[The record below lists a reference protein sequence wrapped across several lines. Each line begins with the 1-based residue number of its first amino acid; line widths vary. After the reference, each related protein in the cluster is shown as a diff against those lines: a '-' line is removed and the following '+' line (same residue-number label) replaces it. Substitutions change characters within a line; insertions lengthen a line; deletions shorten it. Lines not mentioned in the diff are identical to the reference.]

1 MISSKKRFFELDAFR
16 GLAALAVVFYHY
28 TTRYNYFYPTNNMF
42 GDFEF
47 KYGYLG
53 VNLFFIIS
61 GFVIYLTLDKCSKL
75 GEFAFKRMIRLYP
88 AYIIAVV
95 LTFTIVTL
103 FGLSGQEVGIK
114 EAVINLSMLSGFV
127 NVPYVDGAYWSLT
140 IELTFYFIMALLFFW
155 KLLDKIEIV
164 SLLWLS
170 IGFIHLIVPEFLFQN
185 IQKYIELVGIL
196 NFCHLFIAGIMFYL
210 LKANNHKKYYGILL
224 LCVVYEFLL
233 NGAFVG
239 SIVLSFFILF
249 YLIVLGK
256 LQFLNHSALVFL
268 GTISYSLYL
277 VHQNIGYVII
287 NIMNS
292 WNLTHPIYIV
302 IPILI
307 SVLLASTI
315 TFKIEKPIQS
325 YLLKRYTVMKGDK
338 VFKSSRK
345 AV

>member
-1 MISSKKRFFELDAFR
+1 MTNTKQRFFELDAIR

-28 TTRYNYFYPTNNMF
+28 TTRYNDFYPRNEMF

-61 GFVIYLTLDKCSKL
+61 GFVIYLTLDKCTKL
-75 GEFAFKRMIRLYP
+75 SDFGIKRVIRLYP
-88 AYIIAVV
+88 AYIIGVL
-95 LTFTIVTL
+95 LTFTIVAV
-103 FGLSGQEVGIK
+103 FGLAGQEVGLN
-114 EAVINLSMLSGFV
+114 EAIINLSMLSGFL

-155 KLLDKIEIV
+155 KLLNKIEV
-164 SLLWLS
+164 FSLLWLS
-170 IGFIHLIVPEFLFQN
+170 VGFIHLTIPDALYQN
-185 IQKYIELVGIL
+185 LRSYIELMGIL

-210 LKANNHKKYYGILL
+210 LRTNYHKKYYGVLILCL
-224 LCVVYEFLL
+224 VYEFLL
-233 NGAFVG
+233 NGVLLG

-249 YLIVLGK
+249 YFIVLGK
-256 LQFLNHSALVFL
+256 LHFLNHKGLVFL

-277 VHQNIGYVII
+277 VHQNIGYVIL
-287 NIMNS
+287 NNMDS
-292 WNLTHPIYIV
+292 WNLTHPLYIV

-307 SVLLASTI
+307 SILLASLV
-315 TFKIEKPIQS
+315 TFYIEKPIQS
-325 YLLKRYTVMKGDK
+325 YLLKRYTTMKGEK
-338 VFKSSRK
+338 VYKSRRK